1 MDTMINCGG
10 VFMLKLVVYDIPV
23 EYDPIRNK
31 LAKLLQNYGLERIQ
45 KSVFIGK
52 LSNNN
57 TENLAIDINK
67 LLGDI
72 DADVRIFS
80 ICSKCLESSIV
91 VREGSTS
98 GYQKWLDKMEEAIIY
113 V

>member
-1 MDTMINCGG
+1 
-10 VFMLKLVVYDIPV
+10 MLKLVVYDVPQ
-23 EYDPIRNK
+23 EYDPLRNK

-45 KSVFIGK
+45 KSVFIGQ

-57 TENLAIDINK
+57 AENLAVEIDE
-67 LLGDI
+67 LLKDI

-80 ICSKCLESSIV
+80 LCGKCIANTLV
-91 VREGSTS
+91 VKEGSTS
-98 GYQKWLDKMEEAIIY
+98 SYQQWKKKAEEVVIY